1 MVLTVGERTRGM
13 ARVPQQSQI
22 RLHRQ
27 LVVAINGGAVDPILL
42 DLAAT
47 ISKRDRTQVAVVYVV
62 EVRQQLPVDA
72 DLPTELDRGERIL
85 IAAERTARD
94 RGLRATYDVLQ
105 ARSVGAA
112 IVDEAVQRGADLIVL
127 GAELREKYGEP
138 TYGSTVRYVL
148 MHAMC
153 EVWICRLPLAAPP
166 MAR

>member
-1 MVLTVGERTRGM
+1 M
-13 ARVPQQSQI
+13 PQQSQI

-27 LVVAINGGAVDPILL
+27 LVVALNGGAVDPILL

-62 EVRQQLPVDA
+62 EVRQELPVDA
-72 DLPTELDRGERIL
+72 DLPNELDRGERVL

-127 GAELREKYGEP
+127 GAEVRDKYGEP
-138 TYGSTVRYVL
+138 TYGSTVPYVL

-153 EVWICRLPLAAPP
+153 EVWICRLPLTVPP
-166 MAR
+166 VVR

>member
-1 MVLTVGERTRGM
+1 M
-13 ARVPQQSQI
+13 PQQAQI

-27 LVVAINGGAVDPILL
+27 LVVAVNGGATDPILL

-47 ISKRDRTQVAVVYVV
+47 ISKRDRTHVAVVYVV
-62 EVRQQLPVDA
+62 EVSQQLPVDA
-72 DLPTELDRGERIL
+72 DLPVELERGERVL
-85 IAAERTARD
+85 QAAERTARD
-94 RGLRATYDVLQ
+94 RGLKATYDVLQ

-138 TYGSTVRYVL
+138 SYGSTVPYVL

-153 EVWICRLPLAAPP
+153 EVWVCRLPLAAAPV
-166 MAR
+166 AR

>member
-1 MVLTVGERTRGM
+1 M
-13 ARVPQQSQI
+13 PQSQI

-27 LVVAINGGAVDPILL
+27 LVVAVNGGPTDPILL

-47 ISKRDRTQVAVVYVV
+47 ISKRDRTHVAVVYVV
-62 EVRQQLPVDA
+62 EVGLQLPVDA
-72 DLPTELDRGERIL
+72 DLPDELERGERIL
-85 IAAERTARD
+85 SGAERTARD

-127 GAELREKYGEP
+127 GADIRDKYGEP
-138 TYGSTVRYVL
+138 TFGSTVPYVM

-153 EVWICRLPLAAPP
+153 EVWVCRLPLSAPP
-166 MAR
+166 IRR